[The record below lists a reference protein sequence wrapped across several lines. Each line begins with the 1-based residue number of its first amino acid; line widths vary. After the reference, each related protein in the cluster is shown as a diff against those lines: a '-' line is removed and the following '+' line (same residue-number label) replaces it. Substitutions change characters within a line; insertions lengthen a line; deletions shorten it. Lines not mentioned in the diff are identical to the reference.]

1 MILTA
6 FNEFLKWRSDGQTLF
21 VQVAG
26 FWTLEHY
33 EKLGQI
39 RDLEQGATTRPL
51 DLKSAKSIE
60 IDLVGI
66 KALDTA
72 GAQRLYELLGDAL
85 EAALDSHMSLPA
97 ERVAL
102 IRAVIN
108 AIKQTPAPEP
118 AAKSLPLLD
127 IFERMG
133 AAVAEAGKQ
142 AWLLL
147 GFIGLT
153 LQSLA
158 HNLFVPKRWRVTS
171 VVWHVEQTA
180 FNAVPIIALLTFMV
194 GAVVAFLG
202 ATILKGFGASIYTV
216 NLVAFSFLRE
226 FAVLLTAILMAGR
239 TASAFTAQ
247 IGSMKSNEELDALR
261 MTGLD
266 PIELLVLPRIL
277 ALLIAL
283 PLLTF
288 IGMVSGIA
296 GGMMVCALSMDIS
309 PSMFL
314 TIMNRDIDLR
324 HFVLGMAKAPFFAYL
339 IAIIGCLEGL
349 RVKSSAQSI
358 GQHTTSAVVQSIFVV
373 ILVDALA
380 AIFFMEMGW

>member
-1 MILTA
+1 LTA
-6 FNEFLKWRSDGQTLF
+6 VNELLSWHSDGQTLF
-21 VQVAG
+21 VHVAG
-26 FWTLEHY
+26 AWTLDHY
-33 EKLGQI
+33 DKLADI
-39 RDLEQGATTRPL
+39 RPL
-51 DLKSAKSIE
+51 AQEDSLRSRAAGGQKPVELDLNG
-60 IDLVGI
+60 L
-66 KALDTA
+66 T
-72 GAQRLYELLGDAL
+72 AL
-85 EAALDSHMSLPA
+85 ESSLAAHESLPA

-102 IRAVIN
+102 IRTVIN
-108 AIKQTPAPEP
+108 AIKQAP
-118 AAKSLPLLD
+118 AAAGAVTPNPLIEVL
-127 IFERMG
+127 ERMG
-133 AAVAEAGKQ
+133 AALAETAKQ
-142 AWLLL
+142 VWLLL

-158 HNLFVPKRWRVTS
+158 QNLFLPRRWRITS

-202 ATILKGFGASIYTV
+202 ATILKGFGASIYTI

-261 MTGLD
+261 MTGLS

-277 ALLIAL
+277 ALLAAL

-296 GGMMVCALSMDIS
+296 GGMLVCALSLDIS

-339 IAIIGCLEGL
+339 IATIGCLEGL
-349 RVKSSAQSI
+349 KVKSSAQSI

>member
-1 MILTA
+1 LTA
-6 FNEFLKWRSDGQTLF
+6 VNELLSWHSDGQTLF
-21 VQVAG
+21 VHVAG
-26 FWTLEHY
+26 AWTLDHY
-33 EKLGQI
+33 DKLADI
-39 RDLEQGATTRPL
+39 RPL
-51 DLKSAKSIE
+51 AQEDSLRSRAAGGQKPVELDLNG
-60 IDLVGI
+60 LT
-66 KALDTA
+66 ALDTA
-72 GAQRLYELLGDAL
+72 GAQRLYELLGPIL
-85 EAALDSHMSLPA
+85 ESSLAAHESLPA

-102 IRAVIN
+102 IRTVIN
-108 AIKQTPAPEP
+108 AIKQAP
-118 AAKSLPLLD
+118 AAAGAVTPNPLIEVL
-127 IFERMG
+127 ERMG
-133 AAVAEAGKQ
+133 AALAETAKQ
-142 AWLLL
+142 VWLLL

-158 HNLFVPKRWRVTS
+158 QNLFLPRRWRITS

-202 ATILKGFGASIYTV
+202 ATILKGFGASIYTI

-261 MTGLD
+261 MTGLS

-277 ALLIAL
+277 ALLAAL

-296 GGMMVCALSMDIS
+296 GGMLVCALSLDIS

-339 IAIIGCLEGL
+339 IATIGCLEGL
-349 RVKSSAQSI
+349 KVKSSAQSI

>member
-26 FWTLEHY
+26 SWTLEHY

-85 EAALDSHMSLPA
+85 EAALDSHTSLPA

-158 HNLFVPKRWRVTS
+158 RNLFVPKRWRVTS

>member
-1 MILTA
+1 MTA
-6 FNEFLKWRSDGQTLF
+6 FNEFLHWRSDGQTLF

-26 FWTLEHY
+26 SWTLEHY
-33 EKLGQI
+33 GTLAKI
-39 RDLEQGATTRPL
+39 RNLQQEDTGGSLVPVFAGP
-51 DLKSAKSIE
+51 IE
-60 IDLVGI
+60 IDLSDL

-72 GAQRLYELLGDAL
+72 GAQRLYELLGPAL
-85 EAALDSHMSLPA
+85 ETSLESHTTLPS
-97 ERVAL
+97 ERIAL
-102 IRAVIN
+102 IRTVIN
-108 AIKQTPAPEP
+108 AIKQAPASERAMKPP
-118 AAKSLPLLD
+118 SPLLE
-127 IFERMG
+127 ILGRMG
-133 AAVAEAGKQ
+133 QAVAEAGKQ

-153 LQSLA
+153 LQALSYNA
-158 HNLFVPKRWRVTS
+158 FRPRRWRLTS
-171 VVWHVEQTA
+171 VIWHIEHTG

-202 ATILKGFGASIYTV
+202 ATILKGFGASIYTI

-261 MTGLD
+261 MTGLN

-277 ALLIAL
+277 ALLVAL

-288 IGMVSGIA
+288 VGMVSGIA

-314 TIMNRDIDLR
+314 TIMSRDIDLR
-324 HFVLGMAKAPFFAYL
+324 HFLLGMAKAPFFAYL

-349 RVKSSAQSI
+349 KVKGSAQSI

>member
-1 MILTA
+1 M
-6 FNEFLKWRSDGQTLF
+6 F

-26 FWTLEHY
+26 SWTLEHY
-33 EKLGQI
+33 EKLAQI
-39 RDLEQGATTRPL
+39 RNLQLETKGGPPAPVFTGP
-51 DLKSAKSIE
+51 IE
-60 IDLVGI
+60 IDLSNL
-66 KALDTA
+66 KDLDTA
-72 GAQRLYELLGDAL
+72 GAQRLYELLGPAL
-85 EAALDSHMSLPA
+85 ETSLESPTTLPS
-97 ERVAL
+97 ERIAL
-102 IRAVIN
+102 IRTVIN
-108 AIKQTPAPEP
+108 AIKQAPAPERAMNP
-118 AAKSLPLLD
+118 PSSMLEILG
-127 IFERMG
+127 RMG
-133 AAVAEAGKQ
+133 QAVAEAGKQ

-153 LQSLA
+153 LQALSY
-158 HNLFVPKRWRVTS
+158 NVFRPRRWRLTS
-171 VVWHVEQTA
+171 VVWHIEQTG

-202 ATILKGFGASIYTV
+202 ATILKGFGASIYTI

-261 MTGLD
+261 MTGLN

-277 ALLIAL
+277 ALLVAL

-288 IGMVSGIA
+288 VGMVSGIA

-324 HFVLGMAKAPFFAYL
+324 HFLLGMAKAPFFAYL

-349 RVKSSAQSI
+349 KVKGSAQSI

>member
-1 MILTA
+1 MTA
-6 FNEFLKWRSDGQTLF
+6 FNEFLQWRTDEQTLF

-26 FWTLEHY
+26 AWTLEHY
-33 EKLGQI
+33 EELAQLPN
-39 RDLEQGATTRPL
+39 LEAANAGGTAAPSL
-51 DLKSAKSIE
+51 SGPVE
-60 IDLVGI
+60 IDFTQL

-72 GAQRLYELLGDAL
+72 GAQRLYELLGPAL
-85 EAALDSHMSLPA
+85 EASLASHAALPS
-97 ERVAL
+97 ERIAL
-102 IRAVIN
+102 ISTVIN
-108 AIKQTPAPEP
+108 AIKHTPTHQQAL
-118 AAKSLPLLD
+118 KISNPLLE
-127 IFERMG
+127 IAGRMG
-133 AAVAEAGKQ
+133 QAVAETGKQ
-142 AWLLL
+142 TWLLL

-158 HNLFVPKRWRVTS
+158 HNALKPQRWRLTS
-171 VVWHVEQTA
+171 VFWHIEQTG

-202 ATILKGFGASIYTV
+202 ATILKGFGASIYTI

-261 MTGLD
+261 MTGLN

-277 ALLIAL
+277 ALLVSL

-324 HFVLGMAKAPFFAYL
+324 HFLLGMAKAPFFAYL

-349 RVKSSAQSI
+349 KVKGSAQSI
-358 GQHTTSAVVQSIFVV
+358 GQHTTSAVVQSIFLV